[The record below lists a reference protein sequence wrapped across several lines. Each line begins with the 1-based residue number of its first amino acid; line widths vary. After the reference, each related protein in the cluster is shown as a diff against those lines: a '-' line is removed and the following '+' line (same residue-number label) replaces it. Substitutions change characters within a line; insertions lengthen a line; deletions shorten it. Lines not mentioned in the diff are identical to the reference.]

1 MTSMRIL
8 VRAGAGLAAA
18 LLLAPAAGALDI
30 TGLSVVKTAS
40 NLPADSTSLPAN
52 ASQLQVAS
60 STNVVLNPIATGD
73 TVGSNVIF
81 TTQYAALIAA
91 DMETTSGNGTATQ
104 NLTSDYTITF
114 TVDNP
119 TGASYDV
126 VIDTS
131 RIGALTI
138 VGDDAR
144 GTSTATATIGA
155 VVGSVDAVVN
165 GSLALATLGLT
176 NTSSTTSAFN
186 QTSTTLTLSDNA
198 VSRTFVLGFSWTN
211 QAFSAK
217 DEAAVRM
224 GIDGSLNP
232 SASTTTADN
241 YSLDGRNVSGD
252 GHFVTVSTTI
262 TSTPV
267 PEPAPAALIG
277 FGLIGLA
284 VRRRSS

>member
-18 LLLAPAAGALDI
+18 LLLGPAAGALNI

-40 NLPADSTSLPAN
+40 NLPADSTSLVTAS
-52 ASQLQVAS
+52 SQLQVAS

-73 TVGSNVIF
+73 TLGSNVIF
-81 TTQYAALIAA
+81 KTQYAELVAA
-91 DMETTSGNGTATQ
+91 DMETTTGNGTATQ

-119 TGASYDV
+119 TGATYQV

-155 VVGSVDAVVN
+155 VSGSVDGIVDSA
-165 GSLALATLGLT
+165 LTLATLGLT
-176 NTSSTTSAFN
+176 STNSGTTAFN
-186 QTSTTLTLSDNA
+186 QTSTTLTISDNA
-198 VSRTFVLGFSWTN
+198 ISRQFVLAFNWTN

-232 SASTTTADN
+232 ASGTTADN
-241 YSLDGRNVSGD
+241 YSLDGRSVSGD

-262 TSTPV
+262 IST

-277 FGLIGLA
+277 FGMIGLA
-284 VRRRSS
+284 LRRRRSS